1 MNEIKLMKE
10 AFNFLEKDGYAVS
23 TTKSNIEYCVT
34 YSKFDKQIALSY
46 DLRQHR
52 FDVGIRDV
60 KGSNDYLPLLEMNIG
75 NITQKKELIDML
87 NALYHEIEADWTIS
101 RKHFCEIVNAYA
113 KFVKRNI
120 SAVMTYC

>member
-1 MNEIKLMKE
+1 MNEIRLMKA

-23 TTKSNIEYCVT
+23 TTKNNIEYGVT

-52 FDVGIRDV
+52 FDVGIRDI

-75 NITQKKELIDML
+75 NKTQKKELIDML
-87 NALYHEIEADWTIS
+87 NTLYHEIDTDWTIS
-101 RKHFCEIVNAYA
+101 KKHFCEIVNAYA
-113 KFVKRNI
+113 EFVKRNI
-120 SAVMTYC
+120 SAVMTC